1 MSFDLDIGYASEPGP
16 REINEDFVA
25 TRRASPQEDD
35 MGFICAIADGVST
48 GGDGR
53 MAAQTSARTLVEDYF
68 GAPPTW
74 DTSTALDRLIVAQNS
89 WLAAHNRRHRTTA
102 MTTLTALVL
111 RGHSWTL
118 AHVGD
123 TRAYLLR
130 GGECRVLTQDHTLAQ
145 TDFRSQLTR
154 ALGQDDAI
162 RVDYLQGELHRD
174 DAFVLLSDGV
184 HAKLAHSRIAW
195 LAAQGSAG
203 LASHGLV
210 AAALAAGSDD
220 NASALVIRVHSLAR
234 SRLDD
239 ALLHSRQ
246 LTPPKLLNVGDTLD
260 GLIVT
265 ALIADTGVHRVYQVQ
280 DIVKRELK
288 ALKTLH
294 PSRAADPHERA
305 MLAHEA
311 WLAARVA
318 EQRGSRGGAATRT
331 PDDSPGFVRLNATPQ
346 ASALYLLYDWHDGQ
360 TLDQLL
366 ARDRQ
371 KACAVPDVI
380 AWGTAAAQALGRLHR
395 LGVVHRDVKP
405 ANLHLG
411 ADGQLRLLDLGV
423 AVSGH
428 ESAEQR
434 NLHAGTPSYMD
445 PRLWDD
451 VPADARSDLFGLG
464 VTLYQLLTGH
474 LPYGEIEPYQKQR
487 YRRDPKPPSRLRPEV
502 PIWLDHVVL
511 KSVARDSKSRF
522 ETAEELLLALR
533 RGAARPLPAP
543 GATPLATRDPA
554 ALWKVGA
561 ALSVVI
567 NVLLIYW
574 LLFLPR

>member
-1 MSFDLDIGYASEPGP
+1 MSFDLDIGYASERGP

-25 TRRASPQEDD
+25 TRRPAPEEED
-35 MGFICAIADGVST
+35 MGFVCAIADGVST

-53 MAAQTSARTLVEDYF
+53 MAAQTSAKTLVEDYF

-74 DTSTALDRLIVAQNS
+74 DTSTVLDRLIVAQNS
-89 WLAAHNRRHRTTA
+89 WLAAHNRRHQSAA

-123 TRAYLLR
+123 TRAYLIR
-130 GGECRVLTQDHTLAQ
+130 DGECRLLTQDHCLAQ
-145 TDFRSQLTR
+145 PDLRSRLTR
-154 ALGQDDAI
+154 ALGQDESVRI
-162 RVDYLQGELHRD
+162 DYSQGELHRD
-174 DAFVLLSDGV
+174 DCFVLLSDGV
-184 HAKLAHSRIAW
+184 HAKLAHSHITM
-195 LAAQGSAG
+195 LATQGSAG

-210 AAALAAGSDD
+210 ATALAAGSDD

-239 ALLHSRQ
+239 ALLNSRQ
-246 LTPPKLLNVGDTLD
+246 LAPPKRLKVGDTLD
-260 GLIVT
+260 GLLVT
-265 ALIADTGVHRVYQVQ
+265 ACVADSGVHLLYQVRQ
-280 DIVKRELK
+280 LATRELK
-288 ALKTLH
+288 VLKTLH
-294 PSRAADPHERA
+294 PSRAGDPHERA

-311 WLAARVA
+311 WLAARVG
-318 EQRGSRGGAATRT
+318 ERRGGRSAGPGDA
-331 PDDSPGFVRLNATPQ
+331 PGEAGFVRLNEVPD
-346 ASALYLLYDWHDGQ
+346 ASAYYLLYDWHAGQ
-360 TLDQLL
+360 TLEQLL
-366 ARDRQ
+366 ERQ
-371 KACAVPDVI
+371 GREALAVHDVV
-380 AWGTAAAQALGRLHR
+380 AWGIAAARALGRLHR

-411 ADGQLRLLDLGV
+411 DDGQLRLLDLGV

-434 NLHAGTPSYMD
+434 NLHAGTPSYID
-445 PRLWDD
+445 PRAWDGAA
-451 VPADARSDLFGLG
+451 ADAQSDLFSLG
-464 VTLYQLLTGH
+464 VTLYRLLTGL

-487 YRRDPKPPSRLRPEV
+487 YRNDPKPPSRLRPEV

-511 KSVARDSKSRF
+511 KAVACEAKQRF
-522 ETAEELLLALR
+522 ETAEEFALALQ

-543 GATPLATRDPA
+543 GATPLAVRNPLL
-554 ALWKVGA
+554 LWKAGV
-561 ALSVVI
+561 ALSGVL
-567 NVLLIYW
+567 NLLLIYW